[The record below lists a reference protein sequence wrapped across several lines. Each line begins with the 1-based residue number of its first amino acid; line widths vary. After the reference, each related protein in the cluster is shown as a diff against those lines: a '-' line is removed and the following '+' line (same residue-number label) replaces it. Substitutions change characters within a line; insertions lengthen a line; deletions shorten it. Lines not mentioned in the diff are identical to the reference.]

1 MGVAIK
7 LETQLLRSA
16 ELPTVCTSWRTTTE
30 RNAHSWDADTSA
42 VKAGPSVKSAKNV
55 GLTLV
60 ALSAFNIEE
69 LPRRPIV
76 FPGMEITLPSAPKL
90 VATPDDLTVNSTAD
104 RDSLRGCFEFAG
116 VNGYIFPQTLFG
128 KTTITFGLSN
138 QSRTELPPTCD
149 MSCTGANN
157 ATRKWCTVDPN
168 CAHLPGQR
176 LRFRK
181 IAAGAH
187 YYMDRPVEINQVDVF
202 QCIRRRMV
210 TGTVDNTKGE
220 ENALLPNP
228 KQDDGFLSK
237 DSSNAATLAAS
248 LLPLLF

>member
-42 VKAGPSVKSAKNV
+42 VKAGLSVKSAKNV

-76 FPGMEITLPSAPKL
+76 FPGMETTLPSAPKL

-104 RDSLRGCFEFAG
+104 LHQQPQSRDRQQARMQQTGILFVDALNSLESTGISFPRLCLARLRSRSASP
-116 VNGYIFPQTLFG
+116 IKAARRFPQHA
-128 KTTITFGLSN
+128 I
-138 QSRTELPPTCD
+138 
-149 MSCTGANN
+149 
-157 ATRKWCTVDPN
+157 
-168 CAHLPGQR
+168 
-176 LRFRK
+176 
-181 IAAGAH
+181 
-187 YYMDRPVEINQVDVF
+187 
-202 QCIRRRMV
+202 
-210 TGTVDNTKGE
+210 
-220 ENALLPNP
+220 
-228 KQDDGFLSK
+228 
-237 DSSNAATLAAS
+237 
-248 LLPLLF
+248 